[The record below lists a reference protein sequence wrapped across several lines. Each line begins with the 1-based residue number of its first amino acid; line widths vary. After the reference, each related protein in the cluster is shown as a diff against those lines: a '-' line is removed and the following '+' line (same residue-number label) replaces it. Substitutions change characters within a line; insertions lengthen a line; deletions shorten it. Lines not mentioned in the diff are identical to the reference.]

1 MKFSGY
7 LFFIILILPAA
18 VMAQQND
25 SITLKASERYNKSSF
40 YKLFFGEHY
49 RKEWHTPVKFKIAY
63 LDTLAGGL
71 IPYKAGGGRQSKSL
85 RLHDKNNREYVLRS
99 IDKTFGKALPEI
111 AQGTFIEDVIDDQV
125 TIANPYAAVTIA
137 PLAEAAGILHTK
149 PKIYYIPKQ
158 KNLGEFNDS
167 FGDKLYLFE
176 QRPDEDWTTADNFAN
191 ASNIIGTEKL
201 YEKYLKDAD
210 NRIDQKLFL
219 RSRLFDMLIGDWGR
233 HDDQWRWAEF
243 KKDGNTLYKPIPRDR
258 DQAYTKFD
266 GILLK
271 ILIPAVHAKHLQT
284 FNYKIKDLYHYNFT
298 ARNLDHFFLNELT
311 LSDWLDIANDI
322 KYRLSDEIIDDAVK
336 QLPPEVY
343 NISGK
348 EIAEKIKARRNDL
361 PKYAGKYFKQVNE
374 MVSIAGSKKKELF
387 KINRLNDTLTEVK
400 VYKIK
405 DTNELVYS
413 RVFNN
418 RQTKELRIF
427 GIDGNDKYVVE
438 GNTRKGIKIRLI
450 GGADKDIYNISS
462 NVKSSGKQ
470 TKIYDSKGNDIID
483 DRDTKVNIYTENKM
497 PRFSWE
503 QYQYKKSGFLP
514 MFFYNNDDRFYV
526 GLSYHRVVSGW
537 QRSPFASSEYIDVK
551 YSLTQKGFSS
561 TYSGTFKKLIG
572 AADLKIYANYDQVRW
587 LNFYGLGNTTPD
599 FKDSSSKYNLTRSEQ
614 FKIAPGIEF
623 NSHNRFRFLI
633 SPYFSTYTILDDPQ
647 NIGAKFFSSTDPQYL
662 KTKKYLGLHSE
673 IVYQVVNDS
682 ILPVKGFSILG
693 MLNDVQNI
701 NNSKNVFRYGGQLN
715 LYLPL
720 AGKIGLV
727 TKFGAASLTGDP
739 EFYQYN
745 NIGGGQTLR
754 GYERERFHGQTAV
767 YNQNELRFITNI
779 RSKIY
784 NGKIGIFGL
793 ADVGRVWIKGENS
806 NKWHPSYG
814 GGILVSPF
822 NKITGTAAIAFS
834 PEGYN
839 VHLGIVSPF

>member
-311 LSDWLDIANDI
+311 FSDWLDIANDI

-503 QYQYKKSGFLP
+503 QYQYKKS
-514 MFFYNNDDRFYV
+514 
-526 GLSYHRVVSGW
+526 
-537 QRSPFASSEYIDVK
+537 
-551 YSLTQKGFSS
+551 
-561 TYSGTFKKLIG
+561 
-572 AADLKIYANYDQVRW
+572 
-587 LNFYGLGNTTPD
+587 
-599 FKDSSSKYNLTRSEQ
+599 
-614 FKIAPGIEF
+614 
-623 NSHNRFRFLI
+623 
-633 SPYFSTYTILDDPQ
+633 
-647 NIGAKFFSSTDPQYL
+647 
-662 KTKKYLGLHSE
+662 
-673 IVYQVVNDS
+673 
-682 ILPVKGFSILG
+682 
-693 MLNDVQNI
+693 
-701 NNSKNVFRYGGQLN
+701 
-715 LYLPL
+715 
-720 AGKIGLV
+720 
-727 TKFGAASLTGDP
+727 
-739 EFYQYN
+739 
-745 NIGGGQTLR
+745 
-754 GYERERFHGQTAV
+754 
-767 YNQNELRFITNI
+767 
-779 RSKIY
+779 
-784 NGKIGIFGL
+784 
-793 ADVGRVWIKGENS
+793 
-806 NKWHPSYG
+806 
-814 GGILVSPF
+814 
-822 NKITGTAAIAFS
+822 
-834 PEGYN
+834 
-839 VHLGIVSPF
+839 